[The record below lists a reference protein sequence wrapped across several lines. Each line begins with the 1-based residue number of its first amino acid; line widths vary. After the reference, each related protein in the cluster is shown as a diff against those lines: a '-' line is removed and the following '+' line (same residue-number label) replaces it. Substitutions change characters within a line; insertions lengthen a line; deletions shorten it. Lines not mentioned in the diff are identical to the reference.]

1 MKKLADNYELNSQIP
16 NFTRDQFSTIEK
28 LKWNG
33 CEPNTSKSFENYI
46 DLGHLSFCIED
57 NKTYIYKGK
66 YDEIKNPNGVDFDDR
81 TGYWREFGNITI
93 TGSDGIEYDHIMMY
107 TDFSDTH
114 EDIQEYVTKNELSY
128 LKQSYDQILS
138 NIESLLTQVIG

>member
-81 TGYWREFGNITI
+81 TGYWREFGLTSRINVEHYLTYQDRSVDETEAIQNDYVSKSYVDALEENHNRTLQAIQNIL
-93 TGSDGIEYDHIMMY
+93 
-107 TDFSDTH
+107 
-114 EDIQEYVTKNELSY
+114 N
-128 LKQSYDQILS
+128 QILEG
-138 NIESLLTQVIG
+138 NA

>member
-33 CEPNTSKSFENYI
+33 CEPNTSKSFQNYI

-66 YDEIKNPNGVDFDDR
+66 YDEIKNPNGVDFDAR
-81 TGYWREFGNITI
+81 TGYWREFGSLTVGEGFNHFLLYKDSNEIEELPETTHVSKSEFDQLKSQYQTILDNI
-93 TGSDGIEYDHIMMY
+93 D
-107 TDFSDTH
+107 
-114 EDIQEYVTKNELSY
+114 
-128 LKQSYDQILS
+128 
-138 NIESLLTQVIG
+138 SLLSEIIGEE